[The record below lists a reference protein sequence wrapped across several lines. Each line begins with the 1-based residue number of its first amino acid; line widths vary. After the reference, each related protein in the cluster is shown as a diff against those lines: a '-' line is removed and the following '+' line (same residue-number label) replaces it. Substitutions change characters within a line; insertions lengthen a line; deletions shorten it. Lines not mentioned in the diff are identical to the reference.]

1 MIVTI
6 YSKPFCVQCKATYR
20 ALENKH
26 IAYNVVDI
34 SQDSQALSYVE
45 SLGYKQVPVVVAGD
59 THWAGFQP
67 DKLARLG

>member
-20 ALENKH
+20 ALEKKH

-34 SQDSQALSYVE
+34 SQDLQALSYVE
-45 SLGYKQVPVVVAGD
+45 KLGYRQVPVVVAGD

-67 DKLARLG
+67 DKLNRLG